1 MRDHFGGRFICN
13 ITTKMMHSDKGVVYW
28 IKITTFLTMSD
39 SDSTSSAEPLANQRS
54 SKVEDLL
61 PPQSPPIN
69 HNHGGPESYQLWSGT
84 KLLGVQQLS
93 QTSLLAKD
101 GRCQLF

>member
-13 ITTKMMHSDKGVVYW
+13 ITTKMMHSDNKGVVYW
-28 IKITTFLTMSD
+28 IKIRTFLTMSD
-39 SDSTSSAEPLANQRS
+39 SDSTGSAYPSANHRS
-54 SKVEDLL
+54 SKVEDLS

-69 HNHGGPESYQLWSGT
+69 HNRGGPHSYQLSYNT

-101 GRCQLF
+101 CRC